1 MKLFVVLFLFV
12 IGLVISALNVHIVQ
26 LDQSFEFLVKTE
38 MTFED
43 TYVDARGAN
52 KIKLL
57 NKPKLIEA
65 GLNELLNEEKS

>member
-1 MKLFVVLFLFV
+1 MKLFVVLLLF
-12 IGLVISALNVHIVQ
+12 ICGLVISALNVHIIQ
-26 LDQSFEFLVKTE
+26 LDDGYEFLVKTE

-57 NKPKLIEA
+57 SKPKLIEA
-65 GLNELLNEEKS
+65 GINKLFNEQKS

>member
-1 MKLFVVLFLFV
+1 MKLFVVLFLFI
-12 IGLVISALNVHIVQ
+12 IGLVISALNIHIVQ
-26 LDQSFEFLVKTE
+26 LDNSFEFLVKTE

-57 NKPKLIEA
+57 SNPKLIEA
-65 GLNELLNEEKS
+65 GINKLLNERKG

>member
-1 MKLFVVLFLFV
+1 MKLFVVLLLFIV
-12 IGLVISALNVHIVQ
+12 GLVVSALNVHIIRF
-26 LDQSFEFLVKTE
+26 DQSFEFLVKTE

-57 NKPKLIEA
+57 TKPKLIEA
-65 GLNELLNEEKS
+65 GINKLLNEQKS